1 MYSFLLL
8 ANHKAFKD
16 KDRTTLLPRPKWHP
30 AKEGDRFT
38 TGDLLNH
45 LRTEL
50 WAKGLGSNFSGFV
63 KKEHQTKSR
72 RNTSNT
78 LSSALF
84 YSRR

>member
-1 MYSFLLL
+1 M
-8 ANHKAFKD
+8 
-16 KDRTTLLPRPKWHP
+16 
-30 AKEGDRFT
+30 
-38 TGDLLNH
+38 
-45 LRTEL
+45 
-50 WAKGLGSNFSGFV
+50 GSNFSGFV

>member
-1 MYSFLLL
+1 MTLGCGQAQVRNEHS
-8 ANHKAFKD
+8 AADVPAFV
-16 KDRTTLLPRPKWHP
+16 T